1 SYTSPT
7 SPTPFPYTTLFRSN
21 AGELAG
27 LSCPRSFTLG
37 DTRPRDVALLRHVRA
52 RLGRLFGPGACD
64 RGRNVSLASHAS
76 RADVRQ
82 PILRTLTLKLM
93 HRRQRIIVSVIAVVV
108 ALAISISLLPL
119 PASLRQP

>member
-82 PILRTLTLKLM
+82 PILDRKSTRLNSS
-93 HRRQRIIVSVIAVVV
+93 HQINSY
-108 ALAISISLLPL
+108 AL
-119 PASLRQP
+119 